1 MENDLMHIPI
11 EELLCNPKFY
21 ASEFTCNDLLSAL
34 TSCTNEDKA
43 RKEAI
48 KKILTLQH
56 YMFWSVSDSDF
67 TLDSV
72 LNKFFSNSYPFS
84 IKDSLIREGVKNEDL
99 ESRFKMRLLKACTL
113 VIENNKLSDEVR
125 SFFDELCIDINNIY
139 FLNKLKND
147 LILEFGYFYDVESNK
162 FAVFPEIDKLEFWR
176 WKIRFD
182 ELIQKRL
189 NKSER
194 FIWKN
199 VLSWCSAFWDTVNY
213 RFFWDDVVLYEEWD
227 DYVPIDS
234 FCTIELNNS
243 NSVAG
248 NIGEDLADVDL
259 EEMYDNWDRFIVVKS
274 TYKEKFYIDDMPLY
288 GWFVDVYSIKT
299 KRIYRVLSW

>member
-1 MENDLMHIPI
+1 MISFAGEFGIDL
-11 EELLCNPKFY
+11 
-21 ASEFTCNDLLSAL
+21 D
-34 TSCTNEDKA
+34 
-43 RKEAI
+43 
-48 KKILTLQH
+48 
-56 YMFWSVSDSDF
+56 
-67 TLDSV
+67 
-72 LNKFFSNSYPFS
+72 
-84 IKDSLIREGVKNEDL
+84 
-99 ESRFKMRLLKACTL
+99 
-113 VIENNKLSDEVR
+113 
-125 SFFDELCIDINNIY
+125 NIY

-299 KRIYRVLSW
+299 KKIYRVLSW